1 MGEDMKKIGKG
12 NLLLLALT
20 LVISLVFIWSTNYKE
35 KSKLFADNITLPR
48 LMTGFEQEEA
58 TEQLVTEIA
67 QGDYSNIQGKW
78 STEKGVNYEID
89 GTQFRCGKREYYM
102 IKGGYDEYG
111 TPYIMTDDRD
121 SAKLYF
127 YPAGKPIPMLQEDGT
142 VVVSDMADPSDT
154 NRNRLLFAQTIL
166 TANQIKENVSYQKN

>member
-12 NLLLLALT
+12 NHLLLALT

-58 TEQLVTEIA
+58 IEQLVTEIA

-78 STEKGVNYEID
+78 STEKG
-89 GTQFRCGKREYYM
+89 GK
-102 IKGGYDEYG
+102 
-111 TPYIMTDDRD
+111 
-121 SAKLYF
+121 L
-127 YPAGKPIPMLQEDGT
+127 
-142 VVVSDMADPSDT
+142 
-154 NRNRLLFAQTIL
+154 RN
-166 TANQIKENVSYQKN
+166 

>member
-1 MGEDMKKIGKG
+1 
-12 NLLLLALT
+12 
-20 LVISLVFIWSTNYKE
+20 
-35 KSKLFADNITLPR
+35 
-48 LMTGFEQEEA
+48 
-58 TEQLVTEIA
+58 
-67 QGDYSNIQGKW
+67 
-78 STEKGVNYEID
+78 
-89 GTQFRCGKREYYM
+89 M

-121 SAKLYF
+121 SANLYF